1 MTSSPSRP
9 VESSHSK
16 NRKAQKRVHPRKI
29 INLILNL
36 FGKKT
41 KKTFSSVISHL
52 TEAYEKEGLI
62 SAEEKK
68 MFKNITSFGDKK
80 VSSIATPRSDIIAIS
95 QDASLEEIKKII
107 TTDGHTRIPVFAE
120 NFDEVT
126 GFIHSKDL
134 ARFLCDGDEDF
145 SVKKILRKIL
155 FVPGSMKLLDV
166 MLRMRTARV
175 HIAIILDE
183 FGGVDGLVTIENLME
198 EIVGDIE
205 DEHDFPTESS
215 FFRIKKIDDGTF
227 QFGGRVE
234 IKKLEEILHKRINQ
248 NEGFQTVSG
257 LAMSAFSRVPEI
269 DEEIEKYGLKIK
281 ILDADNRVVK
291 LAEITTITED

>member
-1 MTSSPSRP
+1 MESYPSS
-9 VESSHSK
+9 
-16 NRKAQKRVHPRKI
+16 RKANQSRKI
-29 INLILNL
+29 INFILGVF

-41 KKTFSSVISHL
+41 KKTFSNVISHL
-52 TEAYEKEGLI
+52 IETYEKEGLI
-62 SAEEKK
+62 SHEEKK
-68 MFKNITSFGDKK
+68 MFRNITSFGDKK
-80 VSSIATPRSDIIAIS
+80 VASIATPRSDIIAIN
-95 QDASLEEIKKII
+95 QDASLAEIKKII

-120 NFDEVT
+120 NFDDVT

-134 ARFLCDGDEDF
+134 ARFLCDNDEDF
-145 SVKKILRKIL
+145 SVKKIIRKIL
-155 FVPGSMKLLDV
+155 FVPGSMRLLDV
-166 MLRMRTARV
+166 MLRMRTMRV
-175 HIAIILDE
+175 HVAIVLDE

-215 FFRIKKIDDGTF
+215 FFRIKKIDSHSF

-234 IKKLEEILHKRINQ
+234 IKKLEELMQIKIHH
-248 NEGFQTVSG
+248 EEAFETVSG

-269 DEEIEKYGLKIK
+269 DEETEKYGVKIK

-291 LAEITTITED
+291 LAEITKIAED

>member
-1 MTSSPSRP
+1 MINPTRI
-9 VESSHSK
+9 ESGNGN
-16 NRKAQKRVHPRKI
+16 NRKSIKKSRIKKL
-29 INLILNL
+29 INLALNL

-41 KKTFSSVISHL
+41 KQSFSLVISHL
-52 TEAYEKEGLI
+52 TEDYEKEGLI
-62 SAEEKK
+62 SSEEKK

-80 VSSIATPRSDIIAIS
+80 VSTIATPRSDIIAIN
-95 QDASLEEIKKII
+95 QNASLEEITKII

-120 NFDEVT
+120 NFDEVI

-134 ARFLCDGDEDF
+134 ACFLCDNDENF
-145 SVKKILRKIL
+145 SIKKILRKIL

-166 MLRMRTARV
+166 MLRMRTTRV
-175 HIAIILDE
+175 HIAIVLDE

-205 DEHDFPTESS
+205 DEHDFPSESS
-215 FFRIKKIDDGTF
+215 FFRIKKIDDKTF

-234 IKKLEEILHKRINQ
+234 IKKLEEILHRKIGQ
-248 NEGFQTVSG
+248 NEGFETVGG
-257 LAMSAFSRVPEI
+257 LAMSAFSRIPEI
-269 DEEIEKYGLKIK
+269 DEQVEKYGLKIK

-291 LAEITTITED
+291 LAEITTTS